1 MLSAQQIDGRRDLV
15 KYLNET
21 YSISFVFVDRQG
33 EAEDLRG
40 NCPRPD
46 IWYNIG
52 EWAVGELGMNDGG
65 KGYKEWNGS
74 PIPDSWRRSRT

>member
-1 MLSAQQIDGRRDLV
+1 MLSAQQIDGGRDLV

-21 YSISFVFVDRQG
+21 YSISFVFVHRQG

-40 NCPRPD
+40 NYPRPD

-74 PIPDSWRRSRT
+74 PIPDSWRRPRT